1 MAFLVKGNYPSGGGM
16 RHANRYSKRKW
27 TWWEVHVASKQ
38 RVPKDES
45 CNSDEELSIDN
56 THGS

>member
-1 MAFLVKGNYPSGGGM
+1 MQ
-16 RHANRYSKRKW
+16 HANRFSKRKW
-27 TWWEVHVASKQ
+27 TWWNVHIAARQ

-45 CNSDEELSIDN
+45 CNSDEKLSIDN